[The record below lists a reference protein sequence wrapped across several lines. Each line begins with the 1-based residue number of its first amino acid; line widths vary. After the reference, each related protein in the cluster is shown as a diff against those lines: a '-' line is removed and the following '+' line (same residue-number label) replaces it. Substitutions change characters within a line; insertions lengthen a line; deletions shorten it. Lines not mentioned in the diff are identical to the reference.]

1 MGNINPSGN
10 STHKLILW
18 INLIIMLFPP
28 VHLYMVRGDLGM
40 AMLFFMGSSIIL
52 ILSVIYM
59 HRASPDSRED

>member
-10 STHKLILW
+10 PTHKLILW

-28 VHLYMVRGDLGM
+28 VHLYMVSGNLGM